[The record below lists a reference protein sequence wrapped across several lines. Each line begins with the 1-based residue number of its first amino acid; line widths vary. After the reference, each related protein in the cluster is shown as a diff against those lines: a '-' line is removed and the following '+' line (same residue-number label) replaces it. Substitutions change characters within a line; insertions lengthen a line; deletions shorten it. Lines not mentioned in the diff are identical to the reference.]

1 MRGGAEGGTGVP
13 CPYKFYSPLHGV
25 DGPWVELMAGL
36 GGDSAEGGADGQPLG
51 GSGHAAE
58 DASTFGGADGFVA
71 LAGKDGGLG
80 TLVGEVALGGGQLGL
95 AGFAIQG
102 EIVERLEILGRDYG
116 LGLVGIASRIGGL
129 AGAGWLA
136 PGMRGWRG
144 LQDDGTGAGNLL
156 REVAD
161 ALRRPCHGAP
171 LCPHP

>member
-58 DASTFGGADGFVA
+58 DASPFGGADGFVA
-71 LAGKDGGLG
+71 LAGKDSGFGA
-80 TLVGEVALGGGQLGL
+80 LVGEVALGGGQLGL
-95 AGFAIQG
+95 AGFAVQG
-102 EIVERLEILGRDYG
+102 EIVERLEILGWDYG

-129 AGAGWLA
+129 AGARGFG
-136 PGMRGWRG
+136 PGIRGWRG
-144 LQDDGTGAGNLL
+144 LQNDGTGQGNLL
-156 REVAD
+156 RQVAD
-161 ALRRPCHGAP
+161 DLRRRGDGAL
-171 LCPHP
+171 LCR